1 MKLEKIEI
9 FNPEPIKINN
19 ANGETIA
26 EIKKI
31 PAMVNVIFFKNEK
44 LFSAV
49 LNIAGMNA
57 TDVSKVLADVYE
69 QYQSEIEKIIALSIG
84 KDVAFVQENFGFYDI
99 MMTLTVI
106 VSQIVE
112 ESTSKISKK
121 KELSGKA
128 AV

>member
-1 MKLEKIEI
+1 MKIEKIEI
-9 FNPEPIKINN
+9 FNPEPIAIKS

-57 TDVSKVLADVYE
+57 TDVSKVLADIYE

-121 KELSGKA
+121 KELSEKT

>member
-9 FNPEPIKINN
+9 FNPEPIAIKS

-57 TDVSKVLADVYE
+57 TDVSKVLADIYE

-121 KELSGKA
+121 KELSEKT

>member
-19 ANGETIA
+19 ASGETIA

-57 TDVSKVLADVYE
+57 NDVSRVLADTYE
-69 QYQSEIEKIIALSIG
+69 QYQSEIERIIALSIG
-84 KDVAFVQENFGFYDI
+84 KDVDFVRENFGFYDV

-121 KELSGKA
+121 KELSEKP

>member
-31 PAMVNVIFFKNEK
+31 PAMVNVIFFRNEK

>member
-1 MKLEKIEI
+1 MKIEKIEI
-9 FNPEPIKINN
+9 FNPEPIAIKS

-57 TDVSKVLADVYE
+57 TEVSKVLADVYE

-84 KDVAFVQENFGFYDI
+84 KDAAFVRENFGFYDI

>member
-9 FNPEPIKINN
+9 FNPEPIAIKS

-57 TDVSKVLADVYE
+57 TDVSKVLADIYE

>member
-1 MKLEKIEI
+1 MKVEKIEI

>member
-1 MKLEKIEI
+1 MKVEKIEI

-31 PAMVNVIFFKNEK
+31 PAMVNVIFFRNEK

>member
-9 FNPEPIKINN
+9 FNPEPIAINN

>member
-9 FNPEPIKINN
+9 FNPEPIAINN

-26 EIKKI
+26 KIKKI

-57 TDVSKVLADVYE
+57 TDVSKVLADTYE

-84 KDVAFVQENFGFYDI
+84 KDIAFVRENFGFYDI

-121 KELSGKA
+121 KELPGKA

>member
-1 MKLEKIEI
+1 MKIEKIEI

-57 TDVSKVLADVYE
+57 NDVSRVLADTYE
-69 QYQSEIEKIIALSIG
+69 QYQSEIERIIALSIG
-84 KDVAFVQENFGFYDI
+84 KDVAFVQENFSFYDI

-121 KELSGKA
+121 KELSEKT

>member
-1 MKLEKIEI
+1 MKVEKIEI

-57 TDVSKVLADVYE
+57 TEVSKVLADVYE

-84 KDVAFVQENFGFYDI
+84 KDAAFVRENFGFYDI